1 MANLDRRRLARIS
14 SRSIC
19 RRHVLKPSE
28 VEDPTMI
35 DIVRSRQ
42 ILLHLASVA
51 AVFCGVPS
59 LQAQSNAVSSPPP
72 SSADVP
78 VDIPRYD
85 VATFKPTAAS
95 DGNLRFLFTP
105 DGISISGVPIQML
118 LREGFHVEDD
128 HIIGAPGWVTT
139 KRYDVQAKVSPE
151 DAPKLDKLKF
161 DERRSMIVPLLVERL
176 NLKYHHETRELAG
189 YTLVVA
195 KGGPKMKLSEVQ
207 PPPPDAKPQ
216 AAGAGPAPGDA
227 PPPGPP
233 QRRMLRMME
242 RGHLE
247 AEGSTTEMLARVLS
261 DQVGRTVVD
270 KTGLTATYDYNLEWT
285 PDNAAPAKPG
295 GADGG
300 PPRNDNG
307 GEAVGPSIF
316 TAVQEQLG
324 LKLESTKGMVDVI
337 VIDHIDL
344 PSEN

>member
-1 MANLDRRRLARIS
+1 
-14 SRSIC
+14 
-19 RRHVLKPSE
+19 
-28 VEDPTMI
+28 
-35 DIVRSRQ
+35 
-42 ILLHLASVA
+42 
-51 AVFCGVPS
+51 
-59 LQAQSNAVSSPPP
+59 
-72 SSADVP
+72 
-78 VDIPRYD
+78 
-85 VATFKPTAAS
+85 
-95 DGNLRFLFTP
+95 
-105 DGISISGVPIQML
+105 VPIEML

-128 HIIGAPGWVTT
+128 HIIGAPGWVKTQ
-139 KRYDVQAKVSPE
+139 RYDVEAKVSPE
-151 DAPKLDKLKF
+151 DAPKLEKLKF

-189 YTLVVA
+189 YALVVA

-216 AAGAGPAPGDA
+216 AAGAGPAAGDA

-295 GADGG
+295 ADGG

-307 GEAVGPSIF
+307 SEAVGPSIF